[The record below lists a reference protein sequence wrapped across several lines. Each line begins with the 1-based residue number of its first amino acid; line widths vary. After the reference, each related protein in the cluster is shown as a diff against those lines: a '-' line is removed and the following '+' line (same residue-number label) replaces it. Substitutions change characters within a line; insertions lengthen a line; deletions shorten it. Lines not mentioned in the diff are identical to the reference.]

1 MLPLHLRRV
10 VRHLVD
16 LQVAWWCIAFVLLAA
31 LQPFIA
37 VHFRE
42 DGWEDEPGLRIRAA
56 SATVQFEPDE
66 RPEHASS
73 RETTLFVPS
82 SAGTDLPDILRHG
95 LERLMAMVLAMLPL
109 VVALR
114 NFPRLA
120 TCAPLGRGRAAIRAP
135 PLSSPWRRSP
145 PRTAPPQAT

>member
-56 SATVQFEPDE
+56 SAIVQFEPDE

-109 VVALR
+109 VVG
-114 NFPRLA
+114 F
-120 TCAPLGRGRAAIRAP
+120 RAAFIGDDFPKNLTPKEAYSDKTNKFLNMIRFVGCE
-135 PLSSPWRRSP
+135 
-145 PRTAPPQAT
+145 